1 MFLALSSVHSFPN
14 KGYECPN
21 CNDQHIKT
29 VDPSTGKC
37 VECWPCLE
45 CPDGTGSSVP
55 CGATVPVGTKI
66 HCVLCVN
73 GANFSDNSGPDQC
86 QPCGVCS
93 GEHEHVL
100 NQCTRESDVKCD
112 CNAGFYRNKT
122 NDKCLPCSSCPSCLR
137 DKDIFPECQKDG
149 SEKQMENS
157 STTMLSASVV
167 SAFVSSSHS
176 HYATSTALLPG
187 LTITKV
193 LVPTRTQQISATS
206 TSVLEHEVTA
216 TSKPTLQAQLSKQ
229 NVNFK
234 KIKDDN
240 THESSSKKTVII
252 ISVSFIMFV
261 GFLIIRGGLLYHTKN
276 SRSRQLNNDPV
287 IFSVLNQGAIGEG
300 NSVDELDKLDET
312 HCSKIVQERNG
323 SEPDLRSNQSTDS
336 AHQDGRVIVSRASH
350 TAAIEAQK
358 GIPSSLE
365 GEQQGIHQLS

>member
-1 MFLALSSVHSFPN
+1 MFLAVSSVHSFPS

-21 CNDQHIKT
+21 CNDQYIKT

-137 DKDIFPECQKDG
+137 DKDIFLECQKDG
-149 SEKQMENS
+149 SEKQMEGS
-157 STTMLSASVV
+157 STIMHSASLV
-167 SAFVSSSHS
+167 SALVTSSHS

-206 TSVLEHEVTA
+206 TSVLEHEMTP
-216 TSKPTLQAQLSKQ
+216 TSKPTFQAQLSKK

-234 KIKDDN
+234 KINDDD

-252 ISVSFIMFV
+252 SVSSTMSV
-261 GFLIIRGGLLYHTKN
+261 CFLIICACLLYHAKN
-276 SRSRQLNNDPV
+276 SKSRRLNNDPV
-287 IFSVLNQGAIGEG
+287 TFLVLNQGAIEEC
-300 NSVDELDKLDET
+300 NNVDELDLDET
-312 HCSKIVQERNG
+312 HCSKTIQERSG
-323 SEPDLRSNQSTDS
+323 TEPDLPSTQSADS
-336 AHQDGRVIVSRASH
+336 AHQDGRIIVNH
-350 TAAIEAQK
+350 TAVIEAQK

-365 GEQQGIHQLS
+365 GEEQGIHQLS